1 MRKREKRR
9 KKKVSSSLHMFAQIG
24 SNLTKKNSLLYFCV
38 WALLKRK
45 GMEDE
50 NRKEQKFFF

>member
-1 MRKREKRR
+1 
-9 KKKVSSSLHMFAQIG
+9 MFAQIG